1 MESARRASQPEKYSR
16 RGFGIESRPVTPF
29 QAIVLGVV
37 QGLTEFLPI
46 SSSGHLIL
54 VPYFL
59 HWPDQGLDFD
69 IATNTGTLL
78 AVLAYFHR
86 DLRDLIAGFVTGA
99 SRSHDGEFAPR
110 PMAWAILVG
119 TVPAGIV
126 GLFAKHWIE
135 ANLRTPAVI
144 AATTFFYGLLL
155 FVADHLGRKNRMID
169 QVTLTDGVVIGCAQ
183 ALALV
188 PGTSRSGITIT
199 AALLLGLT
207 RPAAA
212 RFSFLLTVPIS
223 VLVALKSAK
232 DLADAGAGAAQLVPM
247 AIALVVSAVV
257 GYAVIAWL
265 LAWLRRRTLTV
276 FVIYRVLLAVLIVAI
291 VVVR

>member
-1 MESARRASQPEKYSR
+1 M
-16 RGFGIESRPVTPF
+16 TPL

-54 VPYFL
+54 IPYFL

-86 DLRDLIAGFVTGA
+86 DLRDLIAGVFTGA
-99 SRSHDGEFAPR
+99 PRSRDGEFAPR
-110 PMAWAILVG
+110 PMAWAIVVG
-119 TVPAGIV
+119 TLPAGLA
-126 GLFAKHWIE
+126 GLLAKHWIE
-135 ANLRTPAVI
+135 TNLRTPSVI
-144 AATTFFYGLLL
+144 AATTFFYGILL
-155 FVADHLGRKNRMID
+155 FVADRLGRKERTLD
-169 QVTLTDGVVIGCAQ
+169 PVTLMDGLVVGCAQ

-188 PGTSRSGITIT
+188 PGTSRSGVTIT
-199 AALLLGLT
+199 AALLLGFT

-212 RFSFLLTVPIS
+212 RFSFLLAVPVS
-223 VLVALKSAK
+223 VLAALKSAK

-247 AIALVVSAVV
+247 AIGPAVSAVV

-265 LAWLRRRTLTV
+265 MAWLRRRSLTV
-276 FVIYRVLLAVLIVAI
+276 FVVYRVLLAAVIVAAL
-291 VVVR
+291 VLR